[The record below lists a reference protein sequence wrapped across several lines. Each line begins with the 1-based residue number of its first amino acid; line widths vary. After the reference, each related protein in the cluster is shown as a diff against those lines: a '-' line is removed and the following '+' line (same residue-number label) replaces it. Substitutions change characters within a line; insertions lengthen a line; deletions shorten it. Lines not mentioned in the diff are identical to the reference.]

1 MPQNAHILI
10 IDDDKKFVER
20 VKNALVHL
28 GKITAGYSEGDFYAL
43 FRPHVYDLLL
53 IDMRLKEEKEGLEL
67 LKYAR
72 EEDPAVPVVVIT
84 AYASVDTAIEAL
96 QTGAKTYIQKEKILE
111 TELVAIVERYI
122 QEKKANERIEFLL
135 KERGKIHIVGEDPK
149 IEAVLK
155 LCRLAAEDGESS
167 VLIRG
172 ETGTGKEL
180 IARFIHETGKRK
192 EGPFVAVAISS
203 LNKDTITSELF
214 GHEKGAF
221 TGANSRHQGYF
232 EQAHKGVLFLDEI
245 GDLSL
250 DVQKMLLRVLETKTF
265 RRLGGKQDIEVDIQL
280 LTATN
285 APLEKMVEQ
294 GTFRSDL
301 YYRLKVIEI
310 VLPPLR
316 ERKNDIML
324 LAEYFLKDLYKK
336 GRTTAKRFSSD
347 VEQVFLQFHWPGNV
361 RELKNVVERAGLMAK
376 LGMSEIIT
384 LAHLPN
390 DLSPKKIRK
399 EVNNVEKILA
409 ETELIHI
416 QDALGKTGWKKTE
429 AWRILGY
436 KNRFILRRRVVK
448 IFNKFPEFAEV
459 YRKLYKAFMEGNGEG

>member
-20 VKNALVHL
+20 VKNALAHL
-28 GKITAGYSEGDFYAL
+28 GKITAGYNEGDFYAL

-96 QTGAKTYIQKEKILE
+96 QTGAKTYIQKEKVLE

-135 KERGKIHIVGEDPK
+135 KERGKIHIVGEDSK
-149 IEAVLK
+149 IKAVLK

-294 GTFRSDL
+294 GSFRSDL